1 MTTAVRELTALDVG
15 VERAAE
21 RLLSLQHPDGW
32 WKGELESNATM
43 IAEHLFLLH
52 FLGLRDAETDRLLA
66 NELLARQRD
75 DGTWSIWFDGA
86 ADLSVTVEAYV
97 ALKLAGV
104 DAGDAT
110 RDYIRRAGGV
120 AKTRIFT
127 RAFLA
132 LLGQWPW
139 RRLAHVPVELNLLPA
154 NGPLSVY
161 DFACWARQTMVALS
175 VVEALQPVRPT
186 SIDLTEIGARRV
198 TAPRAPEL
206 SARRRHAVRVAERW
220 VRGRQEADG
229 SWGGIQPPWVWS
241 LVMLAALGHGFEDET
256 FARGLAGWESFLV
269 RDGDRLRP
277 EACQSPVW
285 DTALAVLALRAA
297 GVPADDP
304 RLQAAGDWLLREEVT
319 VRGDW
324 AIRRP
329 DLPAGGWAFEF
340 ENDLYPDVDDTAVVV
355 LALRELGIGD
365 TAVRRGLDWMV
376 GMQSRS
382 GGWGAFDV
390 DNEALWLYKLPI
402 CDFGKVTD
410 EPSADV
416 TAHAL
421 EALGHEDV
429 HLDARATGL
438 DWLLAE
444 QEADG
449 SWFGRWGVNHVYGTG
464 AAVPA
469 LEACGVPAEHPSIR
483 RALAWLDSVQQSGG
497 GFGEDI
503 RSYADPAWRGRGAV
517 TPSQTAWAL
526 LAYVSG
532 GAAKGLSARRAAE
545 YLLEAQR
552 PDGDWDEQH
561 YTGTGFPLDF
571 MIRYHL
577 YRLTFPLLA
586 LGRLRERLTA

>member
-1 MTTAVRELTALDVG
+1 MTVVEELTGLDTAVDRG
-15 VERAAE
+15 AE

-43 IAEHLFLLH
+43 IAQHLFLLH
-52 FLGLRDAETDRLLA
+52 FLGLRDGETDRLLA
-66 NELLARQRD
+66 NELLARRRA
-75 DGTWSIWFDGA
+75 DGTWSIWFEGPA
-86 ADLSVTVEAYV
+86 ELSVTVEAYA

-110 RDYIRRAGGV
+110 REYIRRSGGV
-120 AKTRIFT
+120 PRTRIFT

-132 LLGQWPW
+132 LIGQWPW
-139 RRLAHVPVELNLLPA
+139 RRLAHVPVELILLPA

-161 DFACWARQTMVALS
+161 DFACWARQTMVSLS
-175 VVEALQPVRPT
+175 VVEALQPVRP
-186 SIDLTEIGARRV
+186 SAIDLSEIGGRKTAAHG
-198 TAPRAPEL
+198 APRL
-206 SARRRHAVRVAERW
+206 SERRRRAIAVAEQW
-220 VRGRQEADG
+220 VRERQETDG

-241 LVMLAALGHGFEDET
+241 LIMLAALGHGFEDET
-256 FARGLAGWESFLV
+256 FARGLAGWERFMV
-269 RDGDRLRP
+269 QDGDRLRP

-285 DTALAVLALRAA
+285 DTALAVLALLAA

-304 RLQAAGDWLLREEVT
+304 RLQAAGSWLLGEEVT

-329 DLPAGGWAFEF
+329 GLAPGGWSFEF
-340 ENDLYPDVDDTAVVV
+340 DNDLYPDVDDTAVVA
-355 LALRELGIGD
+355 LALRELDLGD
-365 TAVRRGLDWMV
+365 DAVRRGLDWMV
-376 GMQSRS
+376 GLQSRS
-382 GGWGAFDV
+382 GGWGAFDA

-421 EALGHEDV
+421 ETLGHEQGYGSS
-429 HLDARATGL
+429 LAAGL

-449 SWFGRWGVNHVYGTG
+449 SWFGRWGVNHLYGTG

-469 LEACGVPAEHPSIR
+469 LEACGIPPEHPAIR
-483 RALAWLDSVQQSGG
+483 RALGWLDSVQQRSGA
-497 GFGEDI
+497 FGEDI
-503 RSYADPAWRGRGAV
+503 LSYQDPAARGRGAA

-526 LAYVSG
+526 LAYIAG
-532 GAAKGLSARRAAE
+532 GAATGLSTRRTAE
-545 YLLEAQR
+545 YLCQSQR
-552 PDGDWDEQH
+552 PDGDWDEHH

-586 LGRLRERLTA
+586 LGRLRERLNG